1 LLINSSVVGC
11 SIVLTLSL
19 QVVYYYYM
27 NTIAQQ
33 STIQVRID
41 EGTKTRAIELFNKL
55 GLDMSTAIKMFLKKS
70 VDASALPFT
79 PSLTVNGYT
88 SAQEAK
94 MLREVKKVLK
104 NGKFYTDIRQMHRD
118 ILGDDYDKYVR
129 S

>member
-1 LLINSSVVGC
+1 
-11 SIVLTLSL
+11 
-19 QVVYYYYM
+19 M
-27 NTIAQQ
+27 NTITQQ

-41 EGTKTRAIELFNKL
+41 EGTKTRAVELFNKL

-70 VDASALPFT
+70 VDASALPFV

-88 SAQEAK
+88 PAQEAK
-94 MLREVKKVLK
+94 MLREVEEVRK
-104 NGKFYTDIRQMHRD
+104 NGKFYTDVRQMHRD